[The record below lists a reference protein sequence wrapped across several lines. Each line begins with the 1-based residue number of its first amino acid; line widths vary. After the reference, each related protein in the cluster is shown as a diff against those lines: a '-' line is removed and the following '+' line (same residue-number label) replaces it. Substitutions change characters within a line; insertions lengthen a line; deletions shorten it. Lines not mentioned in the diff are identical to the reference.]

1 MWRHHWMPMGNE
13 MKKQL
18 KRLLA
23 APFVLIAAIIVLLEE
38 WLWDDLQRIAAVI
51 GHLPLLRQLESL
63 IAGLPPYAA
72 LALFGA
78 PSLLLIPVK
87 LAALY
92 LIAHDQP
99 MLGLITAIAAKIAG
113 TALVARIFVLT
124 QPNLLRIGW
133 FAWLYSRFLA
143 FKTRIHEAIK
153 STGVYKAAH
162 RLHLRARAALADF
175 SRNRRTIWR
184 IRWEAAIRLSR
195 KWRQSKEGR

>member
-1 MWRHHWMPMGNE
+1 MR
-13 MKKQL
+13 MKKLL

-23 APFVLIAAIIVLLEE
+23 SPFVLIAAIIVLFEE
-38 WLWDDLQRIAAVI
+38 WLWDDLQRIAAAI
-51 GHLPLLRQLESL
+51 GRLPLLRQFESL
-63 IAGLPPYAA
+63 ITGLPPYAA

-92 LIAHDQP
+92 LIAHGQP
-99 MLGLITAIAAKIAG
+99 TLGLITVIAAKITG

-124 QPNLLRIGW
+124 QPNLLRIDW
-133 FAWLYSRFLA
+133 FAWLYTRFLA

-162 RLHLRARAALADF
+162 RLRLQMRAALAEF
-175 SRNRRTIWR
+175 FRKRRTIWR
-184 IRWEAAIRLSR
+184 SRWEASIRLLR

>member
-1 MWRHHWMPMGNE
+1 

-23 APFVLIAAIIVLLEE
+23 APFVLIAAIIVLFEE
-38 WLWDDLQRIAAVI
+38 WLWDDLQRIAAAI
-51 GHLPLLRQLESL
+51 GRLPLLHQVESFV
-63 IAGLPPYAA
+63 AGLPPYAA

-78 PSLLLIPVK
+78 PSLLLFPVK

-92 LIAHDQP
+92 LIAHGQP
-99 MLGLITAIAAKIAG
+99 MLGLMTVIAAKIAG

-133 FAWLYSRFLA
+133 FSWLYSRFTA

-162 RLHLRARAALADF
+162 RLRLRMRAALAEL
-175 SRNRRTIWR
+175 SRKRRTLWR
-184 IRWEAAIRLSR
+184 SRWEAALKLSR
-195 KWRQSKEGR
+195 RWRQSK

>member
-1 MWRHHWMPMGNE
+1 
-13 MKKQL
+13 MKRPL

-23 APFVLIAAIIVLLEE
+23 APFVLIAAIIVLIEE
-38 WLWDDLQRIAAVI
+38 WLWDDLQRIAAAI

-78 PSLLLIPVK
+78 PSLLLFPVK

-92 LIAHDQP
+92 LIAHGQP
-99 MLGLITAIAAKIAG
+99 ILGLMTVVAAKIAG

-124 QPNLLRIGW
+124 QPNLARIAW
-133 FAWLYSRFLA
+133 FAWLQTRFLA

-153 STGVYKAAH
+153 STSVYKAAH
-162 RLHLRARAALADF
+162 RLRLRMRAALAEF
-175 SRNRRTIWR
+175 FRNRRAIWR
-184 IRWEAAIRLSR
+184 SRWEAAIRLSR